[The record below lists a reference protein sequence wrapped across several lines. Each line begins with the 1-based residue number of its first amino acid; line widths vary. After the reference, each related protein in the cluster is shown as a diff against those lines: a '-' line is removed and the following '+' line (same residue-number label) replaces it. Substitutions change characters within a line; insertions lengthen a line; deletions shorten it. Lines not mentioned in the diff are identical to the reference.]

1 MSAYSAPT
9 NTSIG
14 DYPKPGGIT
23 VANVSG
29 LPGSAA
35 SGDTVTRQADKSLWD
50 STQSVFV
57 RPEQTNVGINQ

>member
-1 MSAYSAPT
+1 MAAYASPT
-9 NTSIG
+9 NTAVGS
-14 DYPKPGGIT
+14 YPKAIT

-35 SGDTVTRQADKSLWD
+35 SADTVTRQADMSLWD

-57 RPEQTNVGINQ
+57 SPEQTTVGLNQ